1 MLIRDPFLW
10 LELSSWECWG
20 RVDQKGR
27 GRAWG
32 EGGGVRGKE
41 GGWVWGIIGA
51 WERNE
56 DACLFLLF
64 SRWIVNDL
72 NFCGNANLSRNTTD
86 GIDYD
91 FCPNHCDYQTP
102 FWGQA
107 SSIVSK
113 QNMRILRMINV
124 KLPAS
129 PKISHFYWNLYKRRL
144 YICFTRFIP
153 PNTVKNWCKKQV

>member
-1 MLIRDPFLW
+1 M
-10 LELSSWECWG
+10 G
-20 RVDQKGR
+20 G
-27 GRAWG
+27 G
-32 EGGGVRGKE
+32 GGGVRGKE

-91 FCPNHCDYQTP
+91 FCPNHHDCDYQTP

-144 YICFTRFIP
+144 FASLVSSLQIRSKTG
-153 PNTVKNWCKKQV
+153 VKNRCNVIGMTGNQYTASQSES